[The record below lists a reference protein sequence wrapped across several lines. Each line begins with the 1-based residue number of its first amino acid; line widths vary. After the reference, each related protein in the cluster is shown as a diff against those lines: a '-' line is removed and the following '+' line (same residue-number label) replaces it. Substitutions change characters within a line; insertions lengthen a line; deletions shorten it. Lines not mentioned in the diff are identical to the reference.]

1 MFSFTHIGEGE
12 AMTWYNFP
20 FTLPWTSHR
29 FLRLGLSLGALLIV
43 IATTPAHAADQSKGK
58 KIAFL
63 QTLATHPYVTATTK
77 SFRARAEA
85 LGMEV
90 TFFTSMLDAALQAQQ
105 IDDAIARR
113 FDLVVVVPTSEQ
125 AVVPA
130 LARAKQAGVP
140 IIIVNNTPKDGT
152 EDLYLTF
159 VGQDQTAMGRLAGEA
174 MLKDLKDSGRD
185 GGKIAMITGALQQGI
200 APRRVAG
207 FREAVKANARVEI
220 VAVEDARWDTATSER
235 IAGQLYA
242 RFAATG
248 GLDAVYG
255 MADNQAVA
263 AIRAAEAAGIAV
275 GGATKQLIVVG
286 GNCLKEGL
294 DAIKA
299 GKMQS
304 TVTQIPTELG
314 VRAANV
320 IDEFF
325 AGKKPA
331 KEVLL
336 PITTVTKAN
345 VAQWEAPCTY

>member
-1 MFSFTHIGEGE
+1 
-12 AMTWYNFP
+12 MTCHDPSRLAW
-20 FTLPWTSHR
+20 TLR
-29 FLRLGLSLGALLIV
+29 CVLSLAC
-43 IATTPAHAADQSKGK
+43 ATAVSLTAPAAHAAQPADSKGK

-63 QTLATHPYVTATTK
+63 QTLATHPYVVATTK
-77 SFRARAEA
+77 AFRGRAEA

-105 IDDAIARR
+105 IDDAIARK

-140 IIIVNNTPKDGT
+140 VILVNNTPKADT
-152 EDLYLTF
+152 EELYLTF

-174 MLKDLKDSGRD
+174 MLNALKESGRTE
-185 GGKIAMITGALQQGI
+185 GKLAMITGALQQGI
-200 APRRVAG
+200 APRRVNG
-207 FREAVKANARVEI
+207 FREALKDHPKIQI

-235 IAGQLYA
+235 VAGQLYA

-248 GLDAVYG
+248 GLDGLYG

-275 GGATKQLIVVG
+275 GGNPNQLVVVG

-304 TVTQIPTELG
+304 TITQIPTELG
-314 VRAANV
+314 VRAADV
-320 IDEFF
+320 INEYF
-325 AGKKPA
+325 GGRKLP
-331 KEVLL
+331 KEQLL
-336 PITTVTKAN
+336 PVTTVTKAN
-345 VAQWEAPCTY
+345 LAQWEAPCTY

>member
-1 MFSFTHIGEGE
+1 MS
-12 AMTWYNFP
+12 
-20 FTLPWTSHR
+20 S
-29 FLRLGLSLGALLIV
+29 
-43 IATTPAHAADQSKGK
+43 AHAAAESKGK

-63 QTLATHPYVTATTK
+63 QTLATHPYVVATTK
-77 SFRARAEA
+77 AFRGRAEA

-105 IDDAIARR
+105 IDDAIARK

-140 IIIVNNTPKDGT
+140 VVIVNNTPKADT
-152 EDLYLTF
+152 EELYLTF
-159 VGQDQTAMGRLAGEA
+159 VGQDQTEMGRLAGEA
-174 MLKDLKDSGRD
+174 MLNALKDSGRT
-185 GGKIAMITGALQQGI
+185 GGKVAMITGALQQGI
-200 APRRVAG
+200 APRRVNG
-207 FREAVKANARVEI
+207 FQEALKENPKVQI

-275 GGATKQLIVVG
+275 GGNPSQLIVIG

-304 TVTQIPTELG
+304 TITQIPTELG
-314 VRAANV
+314 VHAADIIN
-320 IDEFF
+320 DYFS
-325 AGKKPA
+325 GKKLP
-331 KEVLL
+331 KEELL

-345 VAQWEAPCTY
+345 LAQWEAPCTY

>member
-1 MFSFTHIGEGE
+1 LSRL
-12 AMTWYNFP
+12 AS
-20 FTLPWTSHR
+20 TLRRVLWLACAIAAPLTPLASPAAY
-29 FLRLGLSLGALLIV
+29 GA
-43 IATTPAHAADQSKGK
+43 DGSKGK
-58 KIAFL
+58 KVAFL
-63 QTLATHPYVTATTK
+63 QTLATHPYVVATTK
-77 SFRARAEA
+77 AFRGRAEA

-105 IDDAIARR
+105 IDDAIARK

-130 LARAKQAGVP
+130 LARAKQAGIPV
-140 IIIVNNTPKDGT
+140 IIVNNTPKADT
-152 EDLYLTF
+152 EELYLTF

-174 MLKDLKDSGRD
+174 MLKALKDSGRA
-185 GGKIAMITGALQQGI
+185 GGKVAMITGALQQGI
-200 APRRVAG
+200 APRRVTG
-207 FREAVKANARVEI
+207 FREALKENPQAQI

-235 IAGQLYA
+235 TAGQLYA

-248 GLDAVYG
+248 GLDGVYG

-275 GGATKQLIVVG
+275 GGSPNQLVVVG

-304 TVTQIPTELG
+304 TITQIPTELG
-314 VRAANV
+314 VRAADV
-320 IDEFF
+320 INEYFSGQKLPKD
-325 AGKKPA
+325 
-331 KEVLL
+331 VLL
-336 PITTVTKAN
+336 PITAVTKSN

>member
-1 MFSFTHIGEGE
+1 MTCPSISQPLTLRHYLWLACAVGGLLTASVAPALAAGE
-12 AMTWYNFP
+12 
-20 FTLPWTSHR
+20 
-29 FLRLGLSLGALLIV
+29 
-43 IATTPAHAADQSKGK
+43 SKGK

-63 QTLATHPYVTATTK
+63 QTLATHPYVAATTK

-90 TFFTSMLDAALQAQQ
+90 TFLTSMLDAALQAQQ
-105 IDDAIARR
+105 IDDAIARK

-130 LARAKQAGVP
+130 LARAKQANVP
-140 IIIVNNTPKDGT
+140 VIIVNNTPKADT
-152 EDLYLTF
+152 EDMYLTF

-174 MLKDLKDSGRD
+174 MLKALKESGRE

-207 FREAVKANARVEI
+207 FREAMKANPKVEV

-235 IAGQLYA
+235 VAGQLYA
-242 RFAATG
+242 RFAAAG

-263 AIRAAEAAGIAV
+263 AIRAADAAGITV
-275 GGATKQLIVVG
+275 GRNAKQLIVVG

-299 GKMQS
+299 DKMQS
-304 TVTQIPTELG
+304 TITQIPTELG
-314 VRAANV
+314 VRAADV
-320 IDEFF
+320 INDYFS
-325 AGKKPA
+325 GKKLP
-331 KEVLL
+331 KEDLL
-336 PITTVTKAN
+336 PLATVTKAN
-345 VAQWEAPCTY
+345 VTQWEAPCTY

>member
-1 MFSFTHIGEGE
+1 
-12 AMTWYNFP
+12 
-20 FTLPWTSHR
+20 LLR
-29 FLRLGLSLGALLIV
+29 FACAIGALAASAFV
-43 IATTPAHAADQSKGK
+43 PVQAADDSKGK

-63 QTLATHPYVTATTK
+63 QTLATHPYVVATTK
-77 SFRARAEA
+77 SFRGRADA
-85 LGMEV
+85 LGMET

-140 IIIVNNTPKDGT
+140 VLIVNNTPKDGT
-152 EDLYLTF
+152 EDLYLSF

-174 MLKDLKDSGRD
+174 MVKALKDSGRD
-185 GGKIAMITGALQQGI
+185 GGKVALITGALQQGI
-200 APRRVAG
+200 APRRVNG
-207 FREAVKANARVEI
+207 FREAVSINPKVQI

-235 IAGQLYA
+235 VAGQLYA
-242 RFAATG
+242 RFAAAG

-255 MADNQAVA
+255 MADNQAAA
-263 AIRAAEAAGIAV
+263 AIRAAEAAGLAV
-275 GGATKQLIVVG
+275 GGGAKQLVVIG

-299 GKMQS
+299 DKMLG
-304 TVTQIPTELG
+304 TITQIPTDLG
-314 VRAANV
+314 VRAAEV
-320 IDEFF
+320 INEHFS
-325 AGKKPA
+325 GKKLP
-331 KEVLL
+331 KEILL

>member
-1 MFSFTHIGEGE
+1 
-12 AMTWYNFP
+12 MTSRYCLW
-20 FTLPWTSHR
+20 LACV
-29 FLRLGLSLGALLIV
+29 LGVLLSAP
-43 IATTPAHAADQSKGK
+43 ATPAAHAAGESKGK

-63 QTLATHPYVTATTK
+63 QTLATHPYVVATTK
-77 SFRARAEA
+77 SFRGRAEA

-90 TFFTSMLDAALQAQQ
+90 TLLTSMLDAALQAQQ

-130 LARAKQAGVP
+130 LVRAKQAGVP
-140 IIIVNNTPKDGT
+140 IIIVNNTPKADT
-152 EDLYLTF
+152 EELYLTF

-174 MLKDLKDSGRD
+174 MLKALKDSGRH
-185 GGKIAMITGALQQGI
+185 GGKVAMITGALQQGI
-200 APRRVAG
+200 APRRVNG
-207 FREAVKANARVEI
+207 FRGAVKANPEVQI

-255 MADNQAVA
+255 MADNQAAA
-263 AIRAAEAAGIAV
+263 AIRAAEAASIAV
-275 GGATKQLIVVG
+275 GGGPNQLIVVG

-304 TVTQIPTELG
+304 TITQIPTELG
-314 VRAANV
+314 VRAADV
-320 IDEFF
+320 INEYFS
-325 AGKKPA
+325 GQKLP
-331 KEVLL
+331 KEDLL
-336 PITTVTKAN
+336 PLATVTKTN